1 MNKYHNTHYVK
12 KRLRTKQ
19 ILSNEY
25 GSLLEQLY

>member
-1 MNKYHNTHYVK
+1 MLK

-25 GSLLEQLY
+25 GSLLKQLY